1 MLRDDE
7 AISEREFVGFVELP
21 EFVGLLELV
30 EIGETRRD

>member
-7 AISEREFVGFVELP
+7 AISEREFV

-30 EIGETRRD
+30 EIVGDS